1 VIVDTSAWIE
11 YLRATGS
18 PAHRRLRHELE
29 RGAPILVPELVV
41 MELLVG
47 AADDTGA
54 RRLRTLLHSFDVVP
68 LAPLVDSE
76 ASAGLQR
83 RCRAGGRMVRSM
95 VDCLIAA
102 VAIRLHE
109 PVLHAD
115 RDFDVL
121 AELTELDTVAV
132 S

>member
-1 VIVDTSAWIE
+1 MIADTSAWIE
-11 YLRATGS
+11 FLRATGS
-18 PAHRRLRHELE
+18 PVHHRLRAEIDHGEV
-29 RGAPILVPELVV
+29 IVPELVV

-47 AADDTGA
+47 AHDDGFA
-54 RRLRTLLHSFDVVP
+54 RRLRALLHSFEIAP

-76 ASAGLQR
+76 RAAALQR
-83 RCRAGGRMVRSM
+83 RCLAGGRRVRNM

-102 VAIRLHE
+102 TAIRLGE

-121 AELTELDTVAV
+121 ADVTELNAVAL
-132 S
+132 